1 MGDGKSDISVF
12 GSADSKDFKKKRSSM
27 NLDVDDKLTDL
38 RVDLSELKKE
48 VARLDKDKLDKNDF
62 EMMLE
67 KFSRGKKESTSKLAI
82 DIPASTPGSIDP
94 ESIKLWNK
102 AAQQADDVDET
113 VKNFLGDFNQA
124 GGVQFLIKVKLW
136 IQEL

>member
-1 MGDGKSDISVF
+1 M
-12 GSADSKDFKKKRSSM
+12 
-27 NLDVDDKLTDL
+27 
-38 RVDLSELKKE
+38 
-48 VARLDKDKLDKNDF
+48 ARLDKDKLDKDDF

-67 KFSRGKKESTSKLAI
+67 KFSRGKKESPSKLAI
-82 DIPASTPGSIDP
+82 EIPASTPGSIDP

-102 AAQQADDVDET
+102 AAKQADDVDET